1 MTTQPQ
7 PTARCQ
13 AICVPFTLHERFVTA
28 PLIGFLAFELLPT
41 DLASG
46 TGGWFCSHEVFGF
59 RRQVVE
65 GERQGFS
72 KFP

>member
-1 MTTQPQ
+1 
-7 PTARCQ
+7 
-13 AICVPFTLHERFVTA
+13 
-28 PLIGFLAFELLPT
+28 LIGFLAFELLPT

-46 TGGWFCSHEVFGF
+46 TGGWSCSHEVFGF

-65 GERQGFS
+65 GERQGFL